1 MRNIAVIAASAAFG
15 ASLLVSSM
23 SSACDSKPCRADF
36 DCDLHH
42 ICMQWPNGSATCES
56 PGANPV
62 MPASRRTNAQ
72 SCRSDLE
79 CAEGWRCDLSAKC
92 VSETRQRISY

>member
-1 MRNIAVIAASAAFG
+1 MRNVALIAASAAFV
-15 ASLLVSSM
+15 ASLVSSV

-42 ICMQWPNGSATCES
+42 ICMRWPNGSATCES

-72 SCRSDLE
+72 SCQSDLE
-79 CAEGWRCDLSAKC
+79 CPEGWRCDRSARC
-92 VSETRQRISY
+92 APESRQRISY